1 MKKIIMLIT
10 AAMLVLCTSCSD
22 KKSAEDIYKD
32 LRENS
37 QTVLNES
44 ENNYYIRISE
54 TEAGVHT
61 LQEASK
67 SGADSAFMESC
78 TDGSVKFFRKGKY
91 IESSPETFYVKS
103 EKSAEWSDFSYDST
117 AEKYSQAYTE
127 LLKNDSYTIEKK
139 ESEDKEAPY
148 KITAKFDVNAI
159 DTKALFSNSGNY
171 GSVTITFLTDKSG
184 EIYKNIALN
193 CQFDYNDT
201 IYIYSVQFGEPNS
214 PDSDGNGGQ
223 RPADIENVYKSN
235 SDTAKSSY

>member
-1 MKKIIMLIT
+1 MFGGIYKLKKIIMLIT

-37 QTVLNES
+37 KSVLNES

-117 AEKYSQAYTE
+117 AEKLIFNRT
-127 LLKNDSYTIEKK
+127 
-139 ESEDKEAPY
+139 
-148 KITAKFDVNAI
+148 
-159 DTKALFSNSGNY
+159 
-171 GSVTITFLTDKSG
+171 
-184 EIYKNIALN
+184 IALK
-193 CQFDYNDT
+193 
-201 IYIYSVQFGEPNS
+201 
-214 PDSDGNGGQ
+214 DSWEKAQ
-223 RPADIENVYKSN
+223 SKQ
-235 SDTAKSSY
+235 